1 LLCSSLSLFAV
12 SISTDY
18 DHSANFSQYKTY
30 SWLKVQAGDSLWT
43 DRLQQDIDAQL
54 AAKGWTKVASNG
66 SASITAF
73 RATKEQPTLQTF
85 YDGLGGGWGW
95 RGRGGMGGM
104 GMGMSTTT
112 TKDTKV
118 GTIVVDI
125 FDSQSKQLLWRG
137 KESSDLGSRPL
148 LLSSPTPTVSGR
160 FRVAR
165 KKPPVQPCVSIL
177 RRRGRQ
183 TTQLDVRRVPSY

>member
-1 LLCSSLSLFAV
+1 MKKTYALVLFGLLFYSSLSLFAL

-30 SWLKVQAGDSLWT
+30 SWLKVQAGDSLWSQ
-43 DRLQQDIDAQL
+43 RIQQDVDAQL
-54 AAKGWTKVASNG
+54 AAKGWTKVESNG
-66 SASITAF
+66 GASITAF
-73 RATKEQPTLQTF
+73 RTTQEQPTMETF

-112 TKDTKV
+112 TEDTKV

-125 FDSQSKQLLWRG
+125 FDSQTKQLLWRG
-137 KESSDLGSRPL
+137 KQSSDLGNNAEKNTKNL
-148 LLSSPTPTVSGR
+148 AKDMAGL
-160 FRVAR
+160 F
-165 KKPPVQPCVSIL
+165 KHFPPSH
-177 RRRGRQ
+177 
-183 TTQLDVRRVPSY
+183 